1 MATFLFYL
9 GFQMLIPVMPLY
21 AAHLGAGEGQIGLI
35 IGVFAFSAMFLRPVT
50 GELADRIGRYPLVLA
65 GSAIFAAAAIAYPAL
80 GRSISALI
88 AIRLFHGI
96 GMGLGPTA
104 GTVMVA
110 DLAPPHRRGEAMGL
124 YGMTGNASLVI
135 APYLGAALLERGGF
149 APAFAGSAGLELVS
163 LLVASRLPET
173 RPPAP
178 RTPRHARS
186 AAGWLAGFF
195 HAGALYPSLLVFLLF
210 FPFGA
215 VFTFVPLFARQ
226 QQMANIGPFF
236 TAFALSAVIVR
247 GLAGRL
253 TDRIGR
259 RMVAAPQPR
268 AGHRRAAGPRP
279 RRRGPG
285 IHRGGRAPRSRIRRG
300 PAGDPRDDGRSR
312 AAGRPRPRPRDAL
325 HGPGAGHRGRGGPA
339 RAVGGAPGLPVDV
352 PARRG
357 VHGPGRRGG
366 GAPDHAAARVNVGGV
381 SEDPPDAPRGGA
393 GEARAR
399 SGTPPTA
406 RP

>member
-1 MATFLFYL
+1 
-9 GFQMLIPVMPLY
+9 
-21 AAHLGAGEGQIGLI
+21 
-35 IGVFAFSAMFLRPVT
+35 
-50 GELADRIGRYPLVLA
+50 VLA

-149 APAFAGSAGLELVS
+149 APAFAGSASLELVS
-163 LLVASRLPET
+163 LLVASQLPET
-173 RPPAP
+173 RPPAARAP
-178 RTPRHARS
+178 RPGRS
-186 AAGWLAGFF
+186 AVGRLAGLF
-195 HAGALYPSLLVFLLF
+195 HAGALYPSLLVFALY

-236 TAFALSAVIVR
+236 TAFALSGVVVR

-253 TDRIGR
+253 ADRVGR
-259 RMVAAPQPR
+259 RMVAAPSLGLAAVALLVLSRADATPGFIAAAVLLGLGFGAAQPAILAMTAER
-268 AGHRRAAGPRP
+268 VPPDAR
-279 RRRGPG
+279 
-285 IHRGGRAPRSRIRRG
+285 GRALG
-300 PAGDPRDDGRSR
+300 TLYT
-312 AAGRPRPRPRDAL
+312 AL
-325 HGPGAGHRGRGGPA
+325 ELAIG
-339 RAVGGAPGLPVDV
+339 GGAVLLGLWA
-352 PARRG
+352 ARRG
-357 VHGPGRRGG
+357 YPSMFRL
-366 GAPDHAAARVNVGGV
+366 GALCTGLGAVAAAHRITR
-381 SEDPPDAPRGGA
+381 PRG
-393 GEARAR
+393 
-399 SGTPPTA
+399 
-406 RP
+406 